1 MKLKPSAKPFVAV
14 MFLMAANAYAADTVP
29 TGTMHKNGSVALGK
43 DSKAGK
49 MPLRWAIRRLQ
60 RVINLWQRVMIQTL
74 RV

>member
-43 DSKAGK
+43 
-49 MPLRWAIRRLQ
+49 